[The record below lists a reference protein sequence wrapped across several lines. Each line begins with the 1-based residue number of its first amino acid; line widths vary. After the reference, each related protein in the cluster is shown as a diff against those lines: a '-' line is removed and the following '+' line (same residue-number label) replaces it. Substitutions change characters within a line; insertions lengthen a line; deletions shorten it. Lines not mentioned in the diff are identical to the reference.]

1 MALQMQQRLAC
12 HIADLRAYERVQL
25 FCALLEGGHPVD
37 FATRVDSGQL
47 VPERLVRLE
56 RLIPVGHRHPRLR
69 CAGSG
74 PSRTIE
80 RRILAKRSNTA
91 SRHAVVVSAADKR
104 ALIGLRSQGFYNG
117 TPRSGVAVDLRA
129 LTLTAVLLGTE
140 CSV

>member
-12 HIADLRAYERVQL
+12 HIADLRAYERVQW

-56 RLIPVGHRHPRLR
+56 CLIPVGHRHLHLR
-69 CAGSG
+69 CAGSR

-80 RRILAKRSNTA
+80 RRILAKRSKKIA
-91 SRHAVVVSAADKR
+91 GEYICLCGKLCAWIPHIRPSS
-104 ALIGLRSQGFYNG
+104 
-117 TPRSGVAVDLRA
+117 
-129 LTLTAVLLGTE
+129 LGN
-140 CSV
+140 